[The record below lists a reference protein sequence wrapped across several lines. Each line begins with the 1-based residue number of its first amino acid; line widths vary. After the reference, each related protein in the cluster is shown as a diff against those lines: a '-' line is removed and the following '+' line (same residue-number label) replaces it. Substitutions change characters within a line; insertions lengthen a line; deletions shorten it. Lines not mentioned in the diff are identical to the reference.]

1 MPIDYSKWDKIE
13 LSDDSDIEV
22 HPNVDKRSFI
32 RWKQQSI
39 HQKREER
46 NRDIKNLETQLK
58 MYHQLNKRVDKLIQL
73 LPVDQFNDLD
83 RITKFLNSNFDKSE
97 KCVGENVDPDIGT
110 YNEMVE
116 DLFDQLKHDIKKDG
130 LDPNDSELIKKYFLK
145 HREKIDKVT
154 EEVLQK
160 LTQLY
165 KEKNEHISSEDIHIG
180 FDSSFINKSSVEED
194 AKTLQNTLKNLEM
207 NKSNKNDIS
216 NNNDTAKTNPILDN
230 DIVKLYKQFID
241 YGTSEDNIGKLHP
254 LTEEFGL
261 KISTDECE
269 KSESFLLKH
278 MEILSEQQ
286 KDALMMKAFEYELSN
301 DTKMTYQIVHQA
313 EIMSYIIELYQLKKI
328 PFLNVDEMEK
338 VIKMFFGKV
347 LLINGGGNGV
357 DTRGKDTFL
366 DSVKTK
372 YNHIKERCKIIQ
384 QENADGEAGDEEA
397 NAIIQ
402 LRSLDDSTE
411 LAITLPDFG
420 SSDPNEVRRCKA
432 FSKIPLKMQEAIK
445 TGNLDNV
452 NAVFEEYSYEEGEKM
467 LELFDEA
474 EVVGVKALLED
485 EKDFEQ
491 LKQDYQSEKSDATNN
506 EQTKETTVNTADIV
520 D

>member
-46 NRDIKNLETQLK
+46 NKNIKNLETQLK
-58 MYHQLNKRVDKLIQL
+58 MYHQLNKRVDKLVQV
-73 LPVDQFNDLD
+73 LPVDDFNDLD
-83 RITKFLNSNFDKSE
+83 RITKFLNSNFDKME

-130 LDPNDSELIKKYFLK
+130 LDPNNGQLIKQYLLK
-145 HREKIDKVT
+145 HRQRIDKVT
-154 EEVLQK
+154 EEALEK
-160 LTQLY
+160 LAKLY
-165 KEKNEHISSEDIHIG
+165 KEKNEHISSEDIHVG
-180 FDSSFINKSSVEED
+180 FDSSFMNKSSVEED
-194 AKTLQNTLKNLEM
+194 TKVLQTTLKNLKME
-207 NKSNKNDIS
+207 NNNNNNNTNSTIENDIIK
-216 NNNDTAKTNPILDN
+216 N
-230 DIVKLYKQFID
+230 YRQFID
-241 YGTSEDNIGKLHP
+241 YGTNEENIGKLHP
-254 LTEEFGL
+254 LTETFGL
-261 KISTDECE
+261 TISANEYE
-269 KSESFLLKH
+269 KSESFLLEH

-301 DTKMTYQIVHQA
+301 DSKMTYQIVHQS
-313 EIMSYIIELYQLKKI
+313 EIMSYIIELYQLKRI
-328 PFLNVDEMEK
+328 PFLNVDEMRT

-347 LLINGGGNGV
+347 LLTNGGGTNNNN
-357 DTRGKDTFL
+357 DDSRGKDTFL
-366 DSVKTK
+366 DSVNTK

-384 QENADGEAGDEEA
+384 QENQAQNSHGEE
-397 NAIIQ
+397 NAVIQ

-411 LAITLPDFG
+411 LSITLPDFQ
-420 SSDPNEVRRCKA
+420 SKDPNEVKRCEA
-432 FSKIPLKMQEAIK
+432 FSKIPSKMQEAIK

-474 EVVGVKALLED
+474 EVIGVKALLED
-485 EKDFEQ
+485 ENDFEQ
-491 LKQDYQSEKSDATNN
+491 LKQEYQSGKDTHNNPSEN
-506 EQTKETTVNTADIV
+506 EQPNETVTDTADIV

>member
-58 MYHQLNKRVDKLIQL
+58 MYHQLNKRVDKLVQL
-73 LPVDQFNDLD
+73 LPVDQFNDLNE
-83 RITKFLNSNFDKSE
+83 ITKFLNSNFDKTE
-97 KCVGENVDPDIGT
+97 KCTGENVDPDIGT

-130 LDPNDSELIKKYFLK
+130 FDANDSELIKKYLLK
-145 HREKIDKVT
+145 HRQKIDKVT
-154 EEVLQK
+154 EEALEK
-160 LTQLY
+160 LTELY

-180 FDSSFINKSSVEED
+180 FDSSFINRSSVEED
-194 AKTLQNTLKNLEM
+194 TKTLQNTLKNLEM
-207 NKSNKNDIS
+207 NNKKSNKASSTLNNDIIKS
-216 NNNDTAKTNPILDN
+216 
-230 DIVKLYKQFID
+230 YKQFID
-241 YGTSEDNIGKLHP
+241 YGTNEDNIGKLHS

-261 KISTDECE
+261 KIPIDECE
-269 KSESFLLKH
+269 KSETFLLQH

-301 DTKMTYQIVHQA
+301 DTKMTYQIVHQS

-338 VIKMFFGKV
+338 VIKMFFDKI
-347 LLINGGGNGV
+347 LLIKSSGSGNGM

-384 QENADGEAGDEEA
+384 QENEDGQAMTGEE

-411 LAITLPDFG
+411 LSITLPNFN
-420 SSDPNEVRRCKA
+420 SNDPEEIRKCDA

-445 TGNLDNV
+445 TGSLDKV
-452 NAVFEEYSYEEGEKM
+452 NAVFEEYSYEEGEKI

-474 EVVGVKALLED
+474 EVIGVKALLED

-491 LKQDYQSEKSDATNN
+491 LRQDYQSEKGAGENN
-506 EQTKETTVNTADIV
+506 EQMNEATISTADLV